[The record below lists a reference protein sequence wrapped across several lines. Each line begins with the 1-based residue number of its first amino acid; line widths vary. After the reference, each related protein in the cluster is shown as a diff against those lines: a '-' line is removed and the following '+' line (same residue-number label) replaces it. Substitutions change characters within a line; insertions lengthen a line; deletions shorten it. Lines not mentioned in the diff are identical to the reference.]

1 MDYQRIKCFLKA
13 AETLNFSE
21 AARQLYI
28 TPQAFGKQI
37 GLLEQEMGFPL
48 FERSTRQTRL
58 TVAGKMCYERLAERF
73 YNLEKEYDRVCEV
86 GKRDSRR
93 IRIGVFSALSR
104 KKVVTPIVSK
114 IMSQFPDRDISINMY
129 DMGELQ
135 KALHNG
141 TMDLCIMTTHDRE
154 VGWDDCIRVVL
165 RSEPSKV
172 VISDAH
178 IWASRD
184 DIMVEDMEREYFTRM
199 NQPQY
204 TPNDYYGMIPCK
216 EQIVVEN
223 NESMYLELDKGSAF
237 TIMPFELDR
246 LSEQNYV
253 AFDMP
258 WSPFSFDL
266 VLIYRKEDQG
276 TFVSQICQ
284 TLLDKL

>member
-1 MDYQRIKCFLKA
+1 MDYHRIKCFLKA

-21 AARQLYI
+21 ASRQLYI

-37 GLLEQEMGFPL
+37 GLLEQEMGFSL

-58 TVAGKMCYERLAERF
+58 TAAGKLCYERLAERF

-135 KALHNG
+135 KALNSG

-165 RSEPSKV
+165 RSAPSMIV
-172 VISDAH
+172 VSESH
-178 IWASRD
+178 KWANCDR
-184 DIMVEDMEREYFTRM
+184 ITVEDMEQEFFTRM

-204 TPNDYYGMIPCK
+204 TPNDYFGMIPCK

-223 NESMYLELDKGSAF
+223 NESMYLELDRGNAF
-237 TIMPFELDR
+237 TIMPYELDR

-266 VLIYRKEDQG
+266 VLIYRKEDQDG
-276 TFVSQICQ
+276 FASKLCRF
-284 TLLDKL
+284 LLNEL